1 MVSLRGEGGGVMG
14 GSILLVF
21 YCMVMLLKIIN

>member
-1 MVSLRGEGGGVMG
+1 MVSLRGEGGVMG